1 MLEPVDL
8 SMGAMKHISA
18 QWLVKM
24 WEYIIDNP
32 QFIVN
37 GFVRSGICRALD
49 GLTSDDELDDLL
61 EEMDPASD
69 TIITSSSSDELDYQS
84 SEADD
89 ESIIGVCNE
98 ATPIVLYSSSSDE
111 EPTD

>member
-1 MLEPVDL
+1 MACKDVGVHNRQP
-8 SMGAMKHISA
+8 A
-18 QWLVKM
+18 
-24 WEYIIDNP
+24 
-32 QFIVN
+32 N

-69 TIITSSSSDELDYQS
+69 TSTSSSLSNDEDYQS
-84 SEADD
+84 SEAAADD
-89 ESIIGVCNE
+89 ESIVGVSNE

-111 EPTD
+111 ELTD

>member
-1 MLEPVDL
+1 
-8 SMGAMKHISA
+8 
-18 QWLVKM
+18 M

-49 GLTSDDELDDLL
+49 DLNTDDELDNLL
-61 EEMDPASD
+61 EEMDQVTD
-69 TIITSSSSDELDYQS
+69 TSITSSSSDDEPDYQS
-84 SEADD
+84 SKADA
-89 ESIIGVCNE
+89 ITIGVSNE

-111 EPTD
+111 ELTD